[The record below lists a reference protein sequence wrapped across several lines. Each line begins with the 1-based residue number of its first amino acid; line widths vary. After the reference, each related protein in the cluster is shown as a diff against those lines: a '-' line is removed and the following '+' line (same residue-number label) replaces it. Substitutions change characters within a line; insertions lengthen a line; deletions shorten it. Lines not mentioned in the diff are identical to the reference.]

1 MTRSTRSAGSGATRE
16 TGAGVIGSIAGVT
29 IFLILLAFAVQVL
42 VGLYATS
49 VVTAATYDA
58 ARTLAGADQGDSP
71 AGRASAEA
79 TARGQLGRFGE
90 RATFRWDNDADTVRL
105 HVRAPRPN
113 LLPRSLADGTG
124 LGDIERTVR
133 VRVERAR

>member
-1 MTRSTRSAGSGATRE
+1 MTRSTRSAGSGPTNEA
-16 TGAGVIGSIAGVT
+16 GAGVIGSVVGVT
-29 IFLILLAFAVQVL
+29 IFLILLVFAVQVL

-58 ARTLAGADQGDSP
+58 AKTLAGADQGDSA
-71 AGRASAEA
+71 AGRVSAEA
-79 TARGQLGRFGE
+79 TARHQLGRYGE
-90 RATFRWDNDADTVRL
+90 RATFRWDNDAETVRL
-105 HVRAPRPN
+105 HVRAPRPT
-113 LLPRSLADGTG
+113 LLPRSLAGPTG